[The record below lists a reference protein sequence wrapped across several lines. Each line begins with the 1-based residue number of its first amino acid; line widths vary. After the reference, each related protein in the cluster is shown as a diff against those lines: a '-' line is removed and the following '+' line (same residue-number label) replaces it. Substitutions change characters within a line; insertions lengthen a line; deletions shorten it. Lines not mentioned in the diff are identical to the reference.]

1 VKVYYDD
8 ELDIL
13 YIAKEGQ
20 EEEVIEIHPGINLEM
35 DKYGQL
41 IGIELLNA
49 SRLLKDVL
57 KPLEQRAIANG

>member
-1 VKVYYDD
+1 VKAYYDD

-20 EEEVIEIHPGINLEM
+20 EEEVIEVYPGINLEM
-35 DKYGQL
+35 DENGQL

-49 SRLLKDVL
+49 SKLLRDVL
-57 KPLEQRAIANG
+57 KPLEQKTAL